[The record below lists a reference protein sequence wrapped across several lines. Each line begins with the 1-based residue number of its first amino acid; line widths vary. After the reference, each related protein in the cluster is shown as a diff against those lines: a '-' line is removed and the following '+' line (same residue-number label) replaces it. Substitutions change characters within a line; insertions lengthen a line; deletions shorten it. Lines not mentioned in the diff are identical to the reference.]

1 MPSRR
6 VVVTGIG
13 AVSPLGLDAGSTW
26 ENLVAGRS
34 GIGKI
39 SLFDASEYPV
49 RIAAEV
55 DGFAPET
62 IFGKRRA
69 KHLDR
74 VSQLALVAAGAALAQ
89 SGMDP
94 AVDPERIGTVWGTG
108 IGGIHSLE
116 EGMATLRERGP
127 EWISPYTLPMMIPN
141 MVAGHV
147 AMEWGLKGYSTATVT
162 ACSASAQA
170 IGECLDL
177 IRAGRLDAVVCGG
190 AEAPITEVGIAG
202 FAAMKALSSRNDE
215 PESASRPFDATRDGF
230 VMGEGAACL
239 ILEERDRAL
248 ARGATILAE
257 LEGYGATSDAFH
269 MTQPHPEGEGAV
281 RAMLAALADAGRDP
295 SEVGYVNAHGTST
308 PPNDR
313 IETLALKTVFGKV
326 VPAVSSTKS
335 MTGHTLGA
343 AGALEAVI
351 CVQAL
356 NEKMLPP
363 TANYETPDPE
373 CDLDYVP
380 NHARPA
386 DFDVALTNSF
396 GFGGH
401 NASLVFSRGA
411 E

>member
-1 MPSRR
+1 MPARR

-13 AVSPLGLDAGSTW
+13 AVTALGLDAARTW
-26 ENLVAGRS
+26 SNLAAGRS
-34 GIGKI
+34 GVAEI
-39 SLFDASEYPV
+39 SRFDASSYPV

-55 DGFAPET
+55 DGFDPES

-69 KHLDR
+69 RHLDR
-74 VSQLALVAAGAALAQ
+74 VSQLALVAAGAAMAQ
-89 SGMDP
+89 SGLDP
-94 AVDPERIGTVWGTG
+94 QAGSERIGTVWGTG
-108 IGGIHSLE
+108 IGGIGSLE

-127 EWISPYTLPMMIPN
+127 EWVSPYTLPMMIPN

-147 AMEWGLKGYSTATVT
+147 AMEWGLKGYSTATTT
-162 ACSASAQA
+162 ACAASAQA

-177 IRAGRLDAVVCGG
+177 IRAGRLDAAVCGG
-190 AEAPITEVGIAG
+190 TEAPITEVGVAG
-202 FAAMKALSSRNDE
+202 FAAMKALSTRNDE

-230 VMGEGAACL
+230 VMGEAAACL
-239 ILEERDRAL
+239 ILEERERAV

-281 RAMLAALADAGRDP
+281 RAMLAALADAHRRP
-295 SEVGYVNAHGTST
+295 TEVGYINAHGTST

-313 IETLALKTVFGKV
+313 IETVALKAVFGER
-326 VPAVSSTKS
+326 VPPVSSTKS

-356 NEKMLPP
+356 NEKLLPP
-363 TANYETPDPE
+363 TANYQHPDPE

-380 NHARPA
+380 NEARPA
-386 DFDVALTNSF
+386 EVEVVLTNSF

-401 NASLVFSRGA
+401 NASLVFSRGS
-411 E
+411 